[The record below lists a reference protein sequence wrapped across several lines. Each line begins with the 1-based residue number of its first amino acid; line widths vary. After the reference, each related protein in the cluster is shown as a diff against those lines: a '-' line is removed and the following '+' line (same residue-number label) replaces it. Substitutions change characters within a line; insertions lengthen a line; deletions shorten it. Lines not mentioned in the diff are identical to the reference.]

1 MTNSNW
7 PPFDLDRLTPE
18 ERELWDEYIE
28 PNDHS
33 KDGEK
38 FYVAV
43 YGFVQICILELGTVP
58 EVAHEHLDN
67 GRIAEQLTQYQ
78 TNMREKRRRE
88 LAAERENEEGEGPG
102 ST

>member
-1 MTNSNW
+1 MTSSNW
-7 PPFDLDRLTPE
+7 PPIDLDRLSPE
-18 ERELWDEYIE
+18 ERELWDEYVE

-88 LAAERENEEGEGPG
+88 LAAERDEEGPD
-102 ST
+102 SN